1 MSTTNTK
8 PSLAFNP
15 HWDTPTDTGGRGRVE
30 APQGSG
36 NLTWQTRLRP
46 PTSYENDLGDALEHV
61 FEGGATNL
69 EEVVAALNARG
80 VKTPAG
86 LSWSAQNYEAELA
99 RLGPAHPHTPAQA
112 EPQPYPTPK
121 P

>member
-1 MSTTNTK
+1 MSTPNNK

-15 HWDTPTDTGGRGRVE
+15 HWDSPT
-30 APQGSG
+30 
-36 NLTWQTRLRP
+36 
-46 PTSYENDLGDALEHV
+46 
-61 FEGGATNL
+61 EGGATNL